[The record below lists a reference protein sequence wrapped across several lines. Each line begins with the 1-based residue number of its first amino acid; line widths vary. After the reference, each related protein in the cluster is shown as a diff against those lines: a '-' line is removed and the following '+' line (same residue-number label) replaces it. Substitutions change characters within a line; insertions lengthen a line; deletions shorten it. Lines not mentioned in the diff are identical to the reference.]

1 MNNSVGKNI
10 IMLRIAVLWMI
21 LVLMAGIIQGC
32 QSRPAEVAGV
42 QSVGLSG
49 QTSQGFDR
57 VTGPLEFS
65 FPKDH
70 GPHPGYQTEWWY
82 YTGNLQT
89 AEGQHF
95 GYQLTFFRRALVPP
109 AEVINT
115 ESAWRTSQVYFAH
128 FAISDIAGNNF
139 QYAERFSRGA
149 AGLAGAKGEPAYS
162 VWLEDWSVGQLED
175 GTYQLQAATDEFGLN
190 LRLVDQKGPIL
201 QGDRGYSPK
210 GSEPGNASAYVSQTR
225 LEATGEVTLAGAQ
238 YPVNGWNWMDHEFST
253 SALAEGQVG
262 WDWFSIQLDDGSEL
276 MLFTLRREDGTSD
289 PFSAGTWIAPDG
301 STQALARDAFDIRP
315 TSEWRSPHSGA
326 VYPAGWQVSIPAL
339 DLELTIA
346 PLMRDQELNLSFVY
360 WEGAVAVD
368 GQRGGNPVEGFGYV
382 ELTGYAKSMQGQ
394 F

>member
-1 MNNSVGKNI
+1 MNKNNGKNKNN
-10 IMLRIAVLWMI
+10 LRIAILWMI
-21 LVLMAGIIQGC
+21 LMLMAGILQGC
-32 QSRPAEVAGV
+32 QNRPAEITEV
-42 QSVGLSG
+42 QSVGLAG
-49 QTSQGFDR
+49 QTNQGFDR

-70 GPHPGYQTEWWY
+70 GPHLGYQTEWWY

-149 AGLAGAKGEPAYS
+149 AGLAGAEGEPAYS

-175 GTYQLQAATDEFGLN
+175 GTYQLQAATDEFSLN

-210 GSEPGNASAYVSQTR
+210 GAEPGNASAYVSQNR

-238 YPVNGWNWMDHEFST
+238 YPVNGWSWMDHEFST

-276 MLFTLRREDGTSD
+276 MVFTLRREDGTID

-346 PLMRDQELNLSFVY
+346 PLMSDQELNLSFIY
-360 WEGAVAVD
+360 WEGAVAVN
-368 GQRGGNPVEGFGYV
+368 GRRGGNPVEGFGYV

>member
-1 MNNSVGKNI
+1 MNNSLGMIRKN
-10 IMLRIAVLWMI
+10 LRIAIIGIVLF
-21 LVLMAGIIQGC
+21 LLAGITQGC
-32 QSRPAEVAGV
+32 QSRPDEITGV
-42 QSVGLSG
+42 QTIGLVG
-49 QTSQGFDR
+49 QTNQGFDR

-109 AEVINT
+109 DEVVDT
-115 ESAWRTSQVYFAH
+115 GSAWRTSQVYFAH
-128 FAISDIAGNNF
+128 FAISDIAGKKF

-149 AGLAGAKGEPAYS
+149 AGLAGAEGEPAYS
-162 VWLEDWSVGQLED
+162 VWLEDWSVRQLED
-175 GTYQLQAATDEFGLN
+175 GLYQLQAATDDFSLK

-225 LEATGEVTLAGAQ
+225 LEAAGEVTLAGEK
-238 YPVNGWNWMDHEFST
+238 YLVTGWSWMDHEFST

-276 MLFTLRREDGTSD
+276 MLFTLRREDGTTD
-289 PFSAGTWIAPDG
+289 PFSAGTWIAQDG
-301 STQALARDAFDIRP
+301 STLALARDDFNIQTTA
-315 TSEWRSPHSGA
+315 EWRSPHSGA
-326 VYPAGWQVSIPAL
+326 VYPAGWKVRVPAL
-339 DLELTIA
+339 DLELTIV
-346 PLMRDQELNLSFVY
+346 PLMSDQELNLSFVY

-368 GQRGGNPVEGFGYV
+368 GRRGGKSVEGFGYV

>member
-1 MNNSVGKNI
+1 MNNIIGKNI
-10 IMLRIAVLWMI
+10 STLRIAILWMI
-21 LVLMAGIIQGC
+21 IVLMAGIIQGC
-32 QSRPAEVAGV
+32 QSRPAEITEV
-42 QSVGLSG
+42 QSVGLAG
-49 QTSQGFDR
+49 QTDVGFDR
-57 VTGPLEFS
+57 VTAPLEFS

-70 GPHPGYQTEWWY
+70 GPHLGYQTEWWY

-89 AEGQHF
+89 AEGQRF

-109 AEVINT
+109 TKVVDT

-128 FAISDIAGNNF
+128 FAISDIAGKNY

-149 AGLAGAKGEPAYS
+149 AGLAGAEGEPVYS
-162 VWLEDWSVGQLED
+162 VWLEDWSVQQLED

-210 GSEPGNASAYVSQTR
+210 GPEPGNASAYVSQTR
-225 LEATGEVTLAGAQ
+225 LAASGEVILAGT
-238 YPVNGWNWMDHEFST
+238 PFSVNGWSWMDHEFST

-276 MLFTLRREDGTSD
+276 MLFTLRREDGTTD

-301 STQALARDAFDIRP
+301 STQALARDDFDIRP
-315 TSEWRSPHSGA
+315 TAEWRSPHSGA
-326 VYPAGWQVSIPAL
+326 VYPAAWQVTVPAL
-339 DLELTIA
+339 DLELTIE
-346 PLMRDQELNLSFVY
+346 PLMSDQELNLSFVY
-360 WEGAVAVD
+360 WEGAVNIQGRRN
-368 GQRGGNPVEGFGYV
+368 GQPVNGFGYV